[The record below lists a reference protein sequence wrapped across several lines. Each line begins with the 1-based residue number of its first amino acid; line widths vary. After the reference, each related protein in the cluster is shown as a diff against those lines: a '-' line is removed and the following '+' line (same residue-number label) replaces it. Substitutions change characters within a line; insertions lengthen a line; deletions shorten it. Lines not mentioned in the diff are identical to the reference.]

1 MLNRH
6 RMRATGAAAM
16 LLLLAACAGRNA
28 HLPVQNYVPTTQ
40 ALLPLGPLQLSNI
53 ELQFGALEGEMK
65 LQYVG
70 IMPESAGPDMA
81 GATIYRVKNAASY
94 FRKNQGKSA
103 FCSETPLWVA
113 VSSATGA
120 PAWST
125 EIWVGLLTLEDWAKF
140 RHAVNRVC
148 LGGSYVRSQG

>member
-6 RMRATGAAAM
+6 RMCATAAAAF
-16 LLLLAACAGRNA
+16 LLLLTACAGRKA

-40 ALLPLGPLQLSNI
+40 ALVPLGPLQLSNTQLI
-53 ELQFGALEGEMK
+53 FGALDGEMK

-81 GATIYRVKNAASY
+81 GATIYRVKNAAGY
-94 FRKNQGKSA
+94 FRDNQGKNS

-113 VSSATGA
+113 VNSTNGA

-125 EIWVGLLTLEDWAKF
+125 EIWVGLLTLQDWARF
-140 RHAVNRVC
+140 THAADRVC
-148 LGGSYVRSQG
+148 LGGNYVRSRG